1 VAAHQATD
9 PLDGPRGPDF
19 RVTSFDGMTSNF
31 AEDRA
36 RRSIVLE
43 VKLVSRGVRIPRVF
57 VHSFRLF
64 SYSDSGVFV
73 HPGGG

>member
-9 PLDGPRGPDF
+9 PLDGLRGPDF
-19 RVTSFDGMTSNF
+19 PVTNFDGITSDS

-43 VKLVSRGVRIPRVF
+43 VKLVPRGANN
-57 VHSFRLF
+57 S
-64 SYSDSGVFV
+64 SN
-73 HPGGG
+73 